1 MEHHW
6 LQLQLK
12 GYNRRRFQNI
22 LIPKPLNRSIASD
35 SKMTRQRSQ
44 NNIAATAYQRT
55 AEWTSVVWS

>member
-22 LIPKPLNRSIASD
+22 LIPKPLNTSIASD

-44 NNIAATAYQRT
+44 SNIAVQRT
-55 AEWTSVVWS
+55 SERQSGPL

>member
-44 NNIAATAYQRT
+44 NNIAVQRT
-55 AEWTSVVWS
+55 SERQSGPL